1 MKNAPAT
8 RLVNGLLEGQEEF
21 AIAYLDDI
29 AVFSNTWKEHLVHLS
44 CVLDSLRR
52 AGLTVKTSK
61 CQLGMTEVQYL
72 GHRVGSGK
80 LSPNTGRFSGASTQ
94 RARSV
99 AGGSG
104 SIRMSTASVSMG
116 APIFNESQDA
126 GLFSNNSK
134 ETMNNLNDRL
144 AAYLERVRSLEQANS
159 ELECKIHEFYE
170 RKSSIS
176 AFDPS
181 EFYKTINKLHSQ
193 ILEATTDHVKMLLQI
208 DIAKLA
214 ADDFKMKFE
223 SELAIRF
230 GVENDTAGL
239 GKVLDELTINCSDL
253 ELEIEG
259 LKDLLIYLKIDHEE
273 ELTYLKG
280 QIGGKVNVEADFS
293 PSVDVSKI
301 LAVVREQYENVAKN
315 RQEVENWYQ
324 TQVCK
329 KSNKARLNSEYS
341 RKEITEL
348 RRTSQSLEIEL
359 QSLLHMKQALE
370 GTRAET
376 NDRYG
381 NELRKIQILISQ
393 NELELQQV
401 RSDYENHSMEYRRL
415 LDIKTRLE
423 QDIATYRKGKT

>member
-1 MKNAPAT
+1 MSFST
-8 RLVNGLLEGQEEF
+8 RSITQ
-21 AIAYLDDI
+21 
-29 AVFSNTWKEHLVHLS
+29 
-44 CVLDSLRR
+44 
-52 AGLTVKTSK
+52 
-61 CQLGMTEVQYL
+61 Q
-72 GHRVGSGK
+72 
-80 LSPNTGRFSGASTQ
+80 GRFSGASTQ

-116 APIFNESQDA
+116 APIYNGSQDA
-126 GLFSNNSK
+126 GIFSNNSK

-144 AAYLERVRSLEQANS
+144 AAYLERVHSLEQANS
-159 ELECKIHEFYE
+159 ELEGKIREFYE

-181 EFYKTINKLHSQ
+181 QLYKTINKLRSQ
-193 ILEATTDHVKMLLQI
+193 ILEATTDNAKILLQI
-208 DIAKLA
+208 DNAKLA

-223 SELAIRF
+223 SELALRF

-239 GKVLDELTINCSDL
+239 RKALDELTINRSDL

-259 LKDLLIYLKIDHEE
+259 LKEELIFLKRNHEE
-273 ELTYLKG
+273 ELAGLKG
-280 QIGGKVNVEADFS
+280 QIGGKVNVEADFA
-293 PSVDVSKI
+293 PGVDLSKI
-301 LAVVREQYENVAKN
+301 LAEVREQYENMAEKN

-324 TQVCK
+324 TQSETLKEEV
-329 KSNKARLNSEYS
+329 SVWQQNSEYS

-359 QSLLHMKQALE
+359 QSLLHMKQSLE
-370 GTRAET
+370 GTLAET

-423 QDIATYRKGKT
+423 LEIATYRRLLEGEDISLSAQQRETQKSVKIVSKEQAQSTSTTTIKTVKLVEEVVDGKVVSSSTSEEVSKISS